1 MMIGPVSGIGGVGAA
16 HASRQVSGAVATNGA
31 GSTDFSRV
39 LSDVASDAVNALKT
53 GETTAIA
60 GINGRASVNQVV
72 EAVMNAEQA
81 LQTAT
86 ALRDKLVAA
95 YQEISRM
102 AI

>member
-1 MMIGPVSGIGGVGAA
+1 MIGAVSGIGAVGRVDGAK
-16 HASRQVSGAVATNGA
+16 HVSGAAATNGA
-31 GSTDFSRV
+31 APVDFSQV

-53 GETTAIA
+53 GESTAIA
-60 GINGRASVNQVV
+60 GINGKASVNQVV

-86 ALRDKLVAA
+86 ALRDKLVSA